1 MSSLECSLT
10 KLNAEKEL
18 REWVA
23 QTIDLND
30 IEEDDGSD
38 GNQGK
43 PISYETTSE
52 KIEEEA
58 KEANKAE
65 DKLWEKVLQELREG
79 EQFDPEG
86 KFHPDNTEDKM
97 NCIETTDDED
107 AVKPLV
113 IRNNPCMEA
122 FLSQSVIPGFGDV
135 PLRRDPVVVLFR
147 HGKTEHNK
155 LGLFTGK

>member
-86 KFHPDNTEDKM
+86 KFHPDDTEDKM
-97 NCIETTDDED
+97 DGIETTDDED
-107 AVKPLV
+107 VVKPMV
-113 IRNNPCMEA
+113 ITNNPCMEA
-122 FLSQSVIPGFGDV
+122 FPSQSVIPGFGDV
-135 PLRRDPVVVLFR
+135 PLRRDPVVVLIR